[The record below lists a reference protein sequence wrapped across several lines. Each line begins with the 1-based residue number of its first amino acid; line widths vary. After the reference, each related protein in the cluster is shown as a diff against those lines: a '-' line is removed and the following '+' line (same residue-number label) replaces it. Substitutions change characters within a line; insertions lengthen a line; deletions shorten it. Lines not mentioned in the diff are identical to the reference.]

1 MLDINE
7 KLNQFLSTNDENEIL
22 EYKEAKNQFDFDK
35 LGKYFSAL
43 SNEANLLGKNE
54 AWLIFGIK
62 DNKSV
67 VGTNFKNDIKSLQN
81 LKADIANHITNRIT
95 FKEIYE
101 TFLDGLRVIL
111 FQIPVAPPGVPI
123 AWKGHYYG
131 RDASELQPL
140 NIEEFERIR
149 SQNKS
154 FD

>member
-1 MLDINE
+1 MIDIRD
-7 KLNQFLSTNDENEIL
+7 KLNHFLTTGNENEIL

-81 LKADIANHITNRIT
+81 LKADIANHTTNRIT

-101 TFLDGLRVIL
+101 TQIL
-111 FQIPVAPPGVPI
+111 T
-123 AWKGHYYG
+123 
-131 RDASELQPL
+131 
-140 NIEEFERIR
+140 
-149 SQNKS
+149 
-154 FD
+154 